1 METARE
7 LLNYFWSLFR
17 SVGIADDLTIIEYI
31 VALLLPDSDLELL
44 RDEAPREPPEQ
55 LIPNLE
61 RIRQH
66 LREMCEQ
73 PEVGGAATLFDR
85 YVLFRLPRMLPGGR
99 YPTPR
104 HIVESMLHLVQVEPN
119 HRLGD
124 FACGSGGFLV
134 HRPVADQ
141 PSESLTIGIDISP
154 EWAKLARANA
164 ALHGLASVVTI
175 KPRNALEAFSF
186 DNELSETTFDR
197 ILMNPPFGEK
207 IDEYLAVRT
216 LKRKVGSR
224 SETVLTA
231 LALTKLAEGGQAA
244 LLVPSGLLFSNS
256 QGEREL
262 RRQLIDEYK
271 LEAVVS
277 LPKDA
282 LQPYSPLQ
290 TNLLLVRKSQPSQ
303 ESYTWFL
310 QVEQDGYPTGRGR
323 DLTKEPSKP
332 NDLTFVE
339 GVLINSTTKFDF
351 QLPEQ
356 ANSQVGI
363 RRITDGNNQLGIVC
377 QGISA
382 EVTSVDFYP
391 QQTDVT
397 SAFLLAEIEASTTK
411 QRVCVRVP
419 LNASEPSLIENRV
432 QLIQELYKPKQQA
445 PDPGIRLLSQPVKA
459 VAIAIPPEN
468 QTVGTNQARLLGVAV
483 QTNTIPSP
491 AYDLRPERY
500 IGKQQESSSTDSPAK
515 LLARIYDNQRKL
527 SQHIDSLFGRLE
539 LPPIAGQEL
548 PSRLLEIELFG
559 TLSKEQQ
566 EVWEQVRKETEPA
579 RNDDSDEY
587 LTAVHFTPEKLS
599 TISSEEVSDTTHL
612 TLELLECM
620 GVIVPVTI
628 ADPITSEPVA
638 LYRRVTERDLWQLDS
653 EESDLQGESG

>member
-1 METARE
+1 MARVQE
-7 LLNYFWSLFR
+7 LLSYVWSEFR
-17 SVGIADDLTIIEYI
+17 RAGIADDLTIIEY
-31 VALLLPDSDLELL
+31 VASLLLPDRELALLE
-44 RDEAPREPPEQ
+44 DKAPRRPSQ
-55 LIPNLE
+55 RLGSNLE
-61 RIRQH
+61 SLRQCLSDAADH
-66 LREMCEQ
+66 
-73 PEVGGAATLFDR
+73 PEVGGVATLFDR

-104 HIVESMLHLVQVEPN
+104 HIVESMIRLVKVEPN

-141 PSESLTIGIDISP
+141 PSDNLTIGIDISP

-164 ALHGLASVVTI
+164 ALHGLASVVRI
-175 KPRNALEAFSF
+175 EARNALQAFGF
-186 DNELSETTFDR
+186 DDELSETTFDR

-207 IDEYLAVRT
+207 IDEYLAART
-216 LKRKVGSR
+216 LRRKVGSR
-224 SETVLTA
+224 SETALTA
-231 LALTKLAEGGQAA
+231 LALQKLAEGGQAA

-262 RRQLIDEYK
+262 RRQLIEEYK

-290 TNLLLVRKSQPSQ
+290 TNLLLVRKNQPSQ
-303 ESYTWFL
+303 ESYTWFF
-310 QVEQDGYPTGRGR
+310 QVEQDGYPAGRGR

-339 GVLINSTTKFDF
+339 GVLINSATNFDF

-363 RRITDGNNQLGIVC
+363 RRIFDGNNQLGIVC

-382 EVTSVDFYP
+382 ELISVDFYP

-419 LNASEPSLIENRV
+419 LNAGEPSLIENRV
-432 QLIQELYKPKQQA
+432 QLIQELYKPKPQA
-445 PDPGIRLLSQPVKA
+445 PDPGIRLLSQSVKA
-459 VAIAIPPEN
+459 VAIAIPPES
-468 QTVGTNQARLLGVAV
+468 QTVGTNQARLLGVAI
-483 QTNTIPSP
+483 QTNTIQNP

-500 IGKQQESSSTDSPAK
+500 IGKQQESRSTDSPAK

-539 LPPIAGQEL
+539 LPPIASQEL
-548 PSRLLEIELFG
+548 PSRLVEIEPFG
-559 TLSKEQQ
+559 TLSKEQK
-566 EVWEQVRKETEPA
+566 EVWEQVGKETEPA
-579 RNDDSDEY
+579 RSDDSEEY

-612 TLELLECM
+612 TLELLERM
-620 GVIVPVTI
+620 GVIVPVSI
-628 ADPITSEPVA
+628 ADPNTSEPVA

-653 EESDLQGESG
+653 EESNWEEQSG